1 MLSIA
6 IYHSS
11 NYSDIQI
18 NIDFSIFLGQG
29 MYGYG
34 MPNRQRQPNYDN
46 SWPTSYEYGG
56 NNARRNNQRVEIK

>member
-1 MLSIA
+1 MISIT

-18 NIDFSIFLGQG
+18 NIILLGQG

-34 MPNRQRQPNYDN
+34 RPNRQRQPTYDN